1 MKETSSQGGGLG
13 VGGRRKPAWGED
25 DCGRAPRGLAHLFV
39 AVALSGGVAAPTSPF
54 RSAPG
59 NVESPPKAL
68 GQQNCLGVLRRIRE
82 LDFLGPPCQGCSQA
96 DERGCGS
103 SDARLSSGAAGV
115 LSGTGWS
122 GWG

>member
-25 DCGRAPRGLAHLFV
+25 DWAPRGLAHLFV
-39 AVALSGGVAAPTSPF
+39 AVALSGSVAAPTSPF

-68 GQQNCLGVLRRIRE
+68 GQQNCLGVLLCPHQR
-82 LDFLGPPCQGCSQA
+82 
-96 DERGCGS
+96 
-103 SDARLSSGAAGV
+103 
-115 LSGTGWS
+115 T
-122 GWG
+122 